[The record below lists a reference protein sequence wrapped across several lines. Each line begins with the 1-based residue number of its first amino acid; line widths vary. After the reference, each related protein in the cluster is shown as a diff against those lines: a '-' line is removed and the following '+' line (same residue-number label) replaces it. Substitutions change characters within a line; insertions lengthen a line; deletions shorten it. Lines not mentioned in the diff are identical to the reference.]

1 MWFWL
6 FLASAVLIGSLLYY
20 IRWLI
25 GTIAIINEDVENLQ
39 SMMIDFSEHAKSV
52 YELEVF
58 YGDDTLKSLIDHA
71 SKLSDSLQETDLILN
86 QRGETDIAED
96 HEETP

>member
-6 FLASAVLIGSLLYY
+6 FLASVALVGLLLYY

-25 GTIAIINEDVENLQ
+25 KTIAIINEDVEKLQ

-52 YELEVF
+52 YELEIF
-58 YGDDTLKSLIDHA
+58 YGDETLKSLIEHA
-71 SKLSDSLQETDLILN
+71 SKLSDSLRETDLILN
-86 QRGETDIAED
+86 QGEETDAAED

>member
-1 MWFWL
+1 MWFWA
-6 FLASAVLIGSLLYY
+6 FLTSTVLIGLLLYY

-25 GTIAIINEDVENLQ
+25 KTIAIVNEDVEKLQ
-39 SMMIDFSEHAKSV
+39 SMMLDFSEHAKSV

-58 YGDDTLKSLIDHA
+58 YGDDTLRSLIDHA

-86 QRGETDIAED
+86 QREETDAAED
-96 HEETP
+96 HKETP